1 VVQNMWGWITGTGP
15 EDFIMFPELNI
26 TQRENILGGSSEVSS
41 ITHVDVLNGDET
53 DILDRESSTYQEFRE
68 SGPSGYIGDEAI
80 NRSTDTVYIYGRRL
94 DSVTEIQILDNTGGV
109 LQRIPARQYIM
120 SDQLIRL
127 GPGSIQVE
135 AESRGG
141 SVRQLR
147 LLSAVGEGPIWE
159 NFGVIIPGRPQIL
172 RTQYDGLPLN
182 AQKSMVIEGSG
193 FLTGDTNATTANCIS
208 RISQIEFW
216 KDDSNNQTARSL
228 YENDDP
234 AGHIII
240 VDFNASIFDTM
251 TDTKIIIPA
260 DWLSAQVAA
269 PPAHQGFG
277 NINVVH
283 GIFPPNNM
291 IRSDGDSNDTNLRVW
306 GRQIR
311 LNRNII
317 IHGAANPIGVHDGNT
332 TARPVSHMFTHV
344 GIGGARTTNPQLL
357 APTIFSVWTGEVEP
371 TPPPINTAFDR
382 NKTWVRSSPQDQL
395 TIIGYGLDLAY
406 GIEFVD
412 GDGALIQ
419 SVGAAPFPAGLPPQ
433 AINLRTGALDN
444 SSLKPGCY
452 IVEEPSIPGAYRIVI
467 DPVPFGFGNA
477 WMWDSNGA
485 ANNPTPRR
493 RVVIRTPFGT
503 AIAPP
508 TQWIFIDPS

>member
-1 VVQNMWGWITGTGP
+1 
-15 EDFIMFPELNI
+15 
-26 TQRENILGGSSEVSS
+26 
-41 ITHVDVLNGDET
+41 
-53 DILDRESSTYQEFRE
+53 
-68 SGPSGYIGDEAI
+68 
-80 NRSTDTVYIYGRRL
+80 
-94 DSVTEIQILDNTGGV
+94 
-109 LQRIPARQYIM
+109 M

-127 GPGSIQVE
+127 APGSIQV
-135 AESRGG
+135 AGESRGVLPV
-141 SVRQLR
+141 SRRQLR
-147 LLSAVGEGPIWE
+147 LFSAVGEGPIWQ
-159 NFGVIIPGRPQIL
+159 NFGEIIPGRPQIL

-182 AQKSMVIEGSG
+182 AQKSLVIEGSG
-193 FLTGDTNATTANCIS
+193 FLTGDTNATTVNCIS

-228 YENDDP
+228 YEDDDP
-234 AGHIII
+234 AGHIIT
-240 VDFNASIFDTM
+240 VDFTASIFDTM

-260 DWLSAQVAA
+260 DWLPTVATS
-269 PPAHQGFG
+269 PTYNGFG
-277 NINVVH
+277 NINIDH
-283 GIFPPNNM
+283 GIFPFPNNM

-311 LNRNII
+311 LNRTVVAT
-317 IHGAANPIGVHDGNT
+317 GAQDANT
-332 TARPVSHMFTHV
+332 SARALEHMFTHV
-344 GIGGARTTNPQLL
+344 GIGGARTTNPPLL
-357 APTIFSVWTGEVEP
+357 SPTIFSVWTGEVEP

-467 DPVPFGFGNA
+467 DPIPFGFGNA

-485 ANNPTPRR
+485 ANKPTPRR

-508 TQWIFIDPS
+508 TQWIFIDPT